1 MSAPYPTRAS
11 SRPAWDTGSTSP
23 RRSPGRP
30 QAGDSPVVDLE
41 AVGLRHLVVENG
53 LLDLFLLGHLPV
65 DFLPPP
71 GPQRDA
77 KPPAFLLECDR
88 RFGCRLERDVPLA
101 HRAAARELDSI
112 EHTSHRRIRA
122 GLHEGPKS
130 FVVPEPALP
139 HRTPPEPPRHVH
151 PQGTKEALEGRRVLR
166 GGPLWM
172 DDRAAAKTFAR

>member
-23 RRSPGRP
+23 RPSPGRS

-41 AVGLRHLVVENG
+41 DVGLRNLVVENG

-88 RFGCRLERDVPLA
+88 RSGCRLERDVPLP
-101 HRAAARELDSI
+101 HPSAARDPDSRGCQ
-112 EHTSHRRIRA
+112 SH
-122 GLHEGPKS
+122 L
-130 FVVPEPALP
+130 
-139 HRTPPEPPRHVH
+139 
-151 PQGTKEALEGRRVLR
+151 
-166 GGPLWM
+166 
-172 DDRAAAKTFAR
+172 

>member
-23 RRSPGRP
+23 RRSPGRS

-41 AVGLRHLVVENG
+41 DLGLRNLVVENG

-71 GPQRDA
+71 GLQCDA
-77 KPPAFLLECDR
+77 KPPAFFLECDGGLR
-88 RFGCRLERDVPLA
+88 GGFERDVPLA
-101 HRAAARELDSI
+101 HRAAARELDAV
-112 EHTSHRRIRA
+112 EHTSHRRFRA

-130 FVVPEPALP
+130 VVVPEPALP
-139 HRTPPEPPRHVH
+139 KRTRPEPQP
-151 PQGTKEALEGRRVLR
+151 PA
-166 GGPLWM
+166 
-172 DDRAAAKTFAR
+172 DAAAATPASHGTDV

>member
-23 RRSPGRP
+23 RPSPGRS

-41 AVGLRHLVVENG
+41 DVGLRNLVVENG

-101 HRAAARELDSI
+101 HRAAAREMDAV
-112 EHTSHRRIRA
+112 EHTSHRRLR
-122 GLHEGPKS
+122 
-130 FVVPEPALP
+130 
-139 HRTPPEPPRHVH
+139 
-151 PQGTKEALEGRRVLR
+151 GRRHR
-166 GGPLWM
+166 GPASFFRTGHAP
-172 DDRAAAKTFAR
+172 ASY